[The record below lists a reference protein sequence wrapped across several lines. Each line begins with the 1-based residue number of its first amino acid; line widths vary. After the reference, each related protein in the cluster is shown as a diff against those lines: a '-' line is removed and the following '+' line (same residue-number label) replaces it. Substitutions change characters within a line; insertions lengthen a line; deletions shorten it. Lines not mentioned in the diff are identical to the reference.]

1 MHLKQLGTSQST
13 STIAGYYGLNNN
25 IFFGNVGRSLNT
37 VFLPK
42 SELYFIESLDN
53 YGDPAK
59 ISDLVE
65 KKLQKRKHHD
75 TCNQEYFMRKKQII
89 LAKYDQMQT
98 LLSPEKR
105 ETALQILF
113 QEMNNELQK
122 LQERYEIQ
130 RNIIARSH
138 TINMHGKYEKMCFD
152 DMDDGKINLLQEIE
166 INLFD
171 ESLDVVELISSSSSP
186 ASCSSTSPSSF

>member
-13 STIAGYYGLNNN
+13 STIAAYYGLNNDN
-25 IFFGNVGRSLNT
+25 FFGNVGRSMNS

-42 SELYFIESLDN
+42 SELFFMTSLDN
-53 YGDPAK
+53 YSEPAK
-59 ISDLVE
+59 NSDLVE

-75 TCNQEYFMRKKQII
+75 TCNLEYFMRKKQII

-98 LLSPEKR
+98 LLSPNKR
-105 ETALQILF
+105 ETTLQILF

-122 LQERYEIQ
+122 LQDRYEIQ

-138 TINMHGKYEKMCFD
+138 TINMHGKYEKLCFD
-152 DMDDGKINLLQEIE
+152 DMDDGKINLFKEIE

-186 ASCSSTSPSSF
+186 ASCSSSPSSF